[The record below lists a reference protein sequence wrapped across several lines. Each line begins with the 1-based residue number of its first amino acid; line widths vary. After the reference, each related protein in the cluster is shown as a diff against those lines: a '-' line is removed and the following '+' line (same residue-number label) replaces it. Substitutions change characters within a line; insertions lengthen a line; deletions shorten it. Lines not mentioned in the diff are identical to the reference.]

1 MPERQPKWKGPPL
14 SLPLKLALCLVLSTV
29 CFWGLFGVL
38 TLRLHRG
45 QSEQSIL
52 LDAERISEII
62 QRSTRHQM
70 LRNDRPALAEVITDI
85 GTQPGIRLVRVFN
98 KEGRISYSST
108 AREVE
113 TMVDKRAEQCYACHA
128 QSAPLV
134 KLNRPDRARIF
145 AEPSGG
151 RVLGIIRPVENQP
164 DCWSA
169 PCHAH
174 PRGKKILGVIDTQLS
189 LATVDQQMA
198 AQQRQL
204 LGFTALAAALV
215 SAVTL
220 LFVWLV
226 VRRPIREL
234 MAGTRRVSS
243 GDLDFRIPVRSSDEL
258 GALAGSFNKMTHDL
272 DSAKAEVVSWAHT
285 LEERVQRKSHE
296 LERAYSSLVASEKM
310 ASLGKLAATVA
321 HEINNPLFGMLTY
334 ARLTLK
340 RLMETEIEPAK
351 KEEMIE
357 HLRIIERE
365 SRRCG
370 DIIKNLLTYA
380 RQAPPKP
387 QIAELNPIVERA
399 LGLVRHKLDLQSVEL
414 DEVLAP
420 NLPPVWCDPGQI
432 QQVAVVLFMNAAEAM
447 AHGGQLIVTTA
458 ATPEGGARLVVADN
472 GGGIPEDVLP
482 RIFEPFFTT
491 KEEQQRTGL
500 GLAVAHSIVEQHA
513 GTITVR
519 STPGQGTEFT
529 VVLPGQP
536 QPAQSDSGPAL
547 PRITGESTTNVQ
559 PR

>member
-1 MPERQPKWKGPPL
+1 MAERQGGWKGPPL
-14 SLPLKLALCLVLSTV
+14 GLPLKLALFLVLGTV
-29 CFWGLFGVL
+29 SFWAMFGVVN
-38 TLRLHRG
+38 LRLHRG
-45 QSEQSIL
+45 QSERTIL
-52 LDAERISEII
+52 ADAERISEII

-108 AREVE
+108 ASEVG

-128 QSAPLV
+128 QSAPLE

-145 AEPSGG
+145 TDPGGG

-174 PRGKKILGVIDTQLS
+174 PREKKILGVIDTQLS

-198 AQQRQL
+198 TQRQQL

-226 VRRPIREL
+226 VRRPFREL

-258 GALAGSFNKMTHDL
+258 GALARSFNKMTQDL
-272 DSAKAEVVSWAHT
+272 NAANAEVLSWART
-285 LEERVQRKSHE
+285 LEERVQRKSQE

-340 RLMETEIEPAK
+340 RLGETDIEPSK
-351 KEEMIE
+351 KEEMLE

-387 QIAELNPIVERA
+387 QSAELNQIVERA
-399 LGLVRHKLDLQSVEL
+399 LGLVRHKFDLQGVEI
-414 DEVLAP
+414 EESLAAD
-420 NLPPVWCDPGQI
+420 LPRVWCDPGQI
-432 QQVAVVLFMNAAEAM
+432 QQVLVVLLVNAAEAM
-447 AHGGQLIVTTA
+447 TQGGQLILTTS
-458 ATPEGGARLVVADN
+458 ATPDGGARLVVADN

-500 GLAVAHSIVEQHA
+500 GLAVAHSILEQHA
-513 GTITVR
+513 GTIAVR
-519 STPGQGTEFT
+519 STPGRGTEFT
-529 VVLPGQP
+529 VTLPGQT
-536 QPAQSDSGPAL
+536 QPARSDSGPNL
-547 PRITGESTTNVQ
+547 PRATGEPTTNVQ

>member
-1 MPERQPKWKGPPL
+1 MVERQTDRDGTPL
-14 SLPLKLALCLVLSTV
+14 SLSVKLALYLVLSTI
-29 CFWGLFGVL
+29 CFWALFGVL
-38 TLRLHRG
+38 NLRLHRR
-45 QSEQSIL
+45 QSEQTML
-52 LDAERISEII
+52 QDAERISEII

-85 GTQPGIRLVRVFN
+85 GSQPGIRLVRVFN

-108 AREVE
+108 ASEVE

-128 QSAPLV
+128 QSAPLQ

-145 AEPSGG
+145 TDPQGG

-174 PRGKKILGVIDTQLS
+174 PREKRILGVIDTQLS
-189 LATVDQQMA
+189 LATVDQQVA
-198 AQQRQL
+198 AQGRQL

-234 MAGTRRVSS
+234 IAGTRRVSS
-243 GDLDFRIPVRSSDEL
+243 GDLDFRIPVRSHDEL
-258 GALAGSFNKMTHDL
+258 GALASSFNKMTHDL
-272 DSAKAEVVSWAHT
+272 SSANAEVLTWAHT
-285 LEERVQRKSHE
+285 LEDRVRHKSQE

-340 RLMETEIEPAK
+340 RLAETEIDPAQ
-351 KEEMIE
+351 KEEMME
-357 HLRIIERE
+357 NLRVIERE

-370 DIIKNLLTYA
+370 DIIKNLLTYV

-387 QIAELNPIVERA
+387 QRADLNQIVERA
-399 LGLVRHKLDLQSVEL
+399 ISLVRHKLDLQGIECEES
-414 DEVLAP
+414 LAP
-420 NLPPVWCDPGQI
+420 DLAPVWCDPGQI
-432 QQVAVVLFMNAAEAM
+432 QQVAVVLLMNATEAL
-447 AHGGQLIVTTA
+447 AHGGQMLVSTSA
-458 ATPEGGARLVVADN
+458 APGGGVRLVVADN

-482 RIFEPFFTT
+482 HIFEPLFST

-519 STPGQGTEFT
+519 STPGQGAEFT
-529 VVLPGQP
+529 VTLPGEPKPP
-536 QPAQSDSGPAL
+536 QSGAGPAL
-547 PRITGESTTNVQ
+547 PRTTGESTTNVQ
-559 PR
+559 SR

>member
-1 MPERQPKWKGPPL
+1 MAERQPAWKGPPL

-38 TLRLHRG
+38 NLRLHRS
-45 QSEQSIL
+45 QSERSIL
-52 LDAERISEII
+52 LDAERISEMI

-108 AREVE
+108 ASEVE

-128 QSAPLV
+128 QSAPLT

-145 AEPSGG
+145 TDPSGS

-174 PRGKKILGVIDTQLS
+174 PREKKILGVIDTQLS
-189 LATVDQQMA
+189 LANVDQQMA
-198 AQQRQL
+198 TQGRQL

-258 GALAGSFNKMTHDL
+258 GALAESFNKMTHDL
-272 DSAKAEVVSWAHT
+272 EAAQTEVLSWART
-285 LEERVQRKSHE
+285 LEERVQRKSQE

-340 RLMETEIEPAK
+340 RLTETDIEAAK

-387 QIAELNPIVERA
+387 QIAELNQIVERA

-414 DEVLAP
+414 DESLAP
-420 NLPPVWCDPGQI
+420 DLPRVWCDPGQI
-432 QQVAVVLFMNAAEAM
+432 QQVVVALLVNAAEAM
-447 AHGGQLIVTTA
+447 VHGGQLIVTTA
-458 ATPEGGARLVVADN
+458 AAPEGGVRLIVADS
-472 GGGIPEDVLP
+472 GGGISEDVLP

-519 STPGQGTEFT
+519 STPGQGAEFT
-529 VVLPGQP
+529 VTLPGQS
-536 QPAQSDSGPAL
+536 QPVRPDSGPAL
-547 PRITGESTTNVQ
+547 PLITGESTTNVQ

>member
-1 MPERQPKWKGPPL
+1 MAERQPKWKGPPL

-108 AREVE
+108 ASEVE

-128 QSAPLV
+128 QSAPLE

-145 AEPSGG
+145 ADPRGG

-272 DSAKAEVVSWAHT
+272 DAAKAEVVSWART
-285 LEERVQRKSHE
+285 LEERVQRKSQE

-340 RLMETEIEPAK
+340 RLMETDIEPAK
-351 KEEMIE
+351 KEEMLE

-420 NLPPVWCDPGQI
+420 NLPPVWCDPGQV

-536 QPAQSDSGPAL
+536 QLAQSDAGPAL

>member
-1 MPERQPKWKGPPL
+1 V
-14 SLPLKLALCLVLSTV
+14 KLALYLVLSTI
-29 CFWGLFGVL
+29 CFWALFGVL
-38 TLRLHRG
+38 NLRLHRR
-45 QSEQSIL
+45 QSEQTML
-52 LDAERISEII
+52 QDAERISEII

-85 GTQPGIRLVRVFN
+85 GSQPGIRLVRVFN

-108 AREVE
+108 ASEVE

-128 QSAPLV
+128 QSAPLQ

-145 AEPSGG
+145 TDPQGG

-174 PRGKKILGVIDTQLS
+174 PREKRILGVIDTQLS
-189 LATVDQQMA
+189 LATVDQQVA
-198 AQQRQL
+198 AQGRQL

-220 LFVWLV
+220 LFVWLG

-234 MAGTRRVSS
+234 IAGTRRVSS
-243 GDLDFRIPVRSSDEL
+243 GDLDFRIPVRSHDEL
-258 GALAGSFNKMTHDL
+258 GALASSFNKMTHDL
-272 DSAKAEVVSWAHT
+272 SSANAEVLTWAHT
-285 LEERVQRKSHE
+285 LEDRVRHKSQE

-340 RLMETEIEPAK
+340 RLAETEIDPAQ
-351 KEEMIE
+351 KEEMME
-357 HLRIIERE
+357 NLRVIERE

-370 DIIKNLLTYA
+370 DIIKNLLTYV

-387 QIAELNPIVERA
+387 QRADLNQIVERA
-399 LGLVRHKLDLQSVEL
+399 ISLVRHKLDLQGIECEES
-414 DEVLAP
+414 LAP
-420 NLPPVWCDPGQI
+420 DLAPVWCDPGQI
-432 QQVAVVLFMNAAEAM
+432 QQVAVVLLMNATEAM
-447 AHGGQLIVTTA
+447 AHGGQMLVSTSVA
-458 ATPEGGARLVVADN
+458 PGGGVRLVVADN

-482 RIFEPFFTT
+482 HIFEPFFST

-519 STPGQGTEFT
+519 STPGQGAEFT
-529 VVLPGQP
+529 VTLPGEPKPP
-536 QPAQSDSGPAL
+536 QSGAGPAL
-547 PRITGESTTNVQ
+547 PRTTGESTTNVQ
-559 PR
+559 SR

>member
-1 MPERQPKWKGPPL
+1 MVERQTDRDGTPL
-14 SLPLKLALCLVLSTV
+14 SLSVKLALYLVLSTI
-29 CFWGLFGVL
+29 CFWALFGVL
-38 TLRLHRG
+38 NLRLHRR
-45 QSEQSIL
+45 QSEQTML
-52 LDAERISEII
+52 QDAERISEII

-85 GTQPGIRLVRVFN
+85 GSQPGIRLVRVFN

-108 AREVE
+108 ASEVE

-128 QSAPLV
+128 QSAPLQ

-145 AEPSGG
+145 TDPQGG

-174 PRGKKILGVIDTQLS
+174 PREKRILGVIDTQLS
-189 LATVDQQMA
+189 LATVDQQVA
-198 AQQRQL
+198 AQGRQL

-234 MAGTRRVSS
+234 IAGTRRVSS
-243 GDLDFRIPVRSSDEL
+243 GDLDFRIPVRSHDEL
-258 GALAGSFNKMTHDL
+258 GALASSFNKMTHDL
-272 DSAKAEVVSWAHT
+272 SSANAEVLTWAHT
-285 LEERVQRKSHE
+285 LEDRVRHKSQE

-340 RLMETEIEPAK
+340 RLAETEIDPAQ
-351 KEEMIE
+351 KEEMME
-357 HLRIIERE
+357 NLRVIERE

-370 DIIKNLLTYA
+370 DIIKNLLTYV

-387 QIAELNPIVERA
+387 QRADLNQIVERA
-399 LGLVRHKLDLQSVEL
+399 ISLVRHKLDLQGIECEES
-414 DEVLAP
+414 LAP
-420 NLPPVWCDPGQI
+420 DLAPVWCDPGQI
-432 QQVAVVLFMNAAEAM
+432 QQVAVVLLMNATEAM
-447 AHGGQLIVTTA
+447 AHGGQMLVSTSVA
-458 ATPEGGARLVVADN
+458 PGGGVRLVVADN

-482 RIFEPFFTT
+482 HIFEPFFST

-519 STPGQGTEFT
+519 STPGQGAEFT
-529 VVLPGQP
+529 VTLPGEPKPP
-536 QPAQSDSGPAL
+536 QSGAGPAL
-547 PRITGESTTNVQ
+547 PRTTGESTTNVQ
-559 PR
+559 SR

>member
-1 MPERQPKWKGPPL
+1 MAEKQTARDGTPL
-14 SLPLKLALCLVLSTV
+14 SLSVKLALYLVLSTI
-29 CFWGLFGVL
+29 CFWALFGVL
-38 TLRLHRG
+38 NLRLHRR
-45 QSEQSIL
+45 QSEQTML
-52 LDAERISEII
+52 QDAERISEII

-85 GTQPGIRLVRVFN
+85 GSQPGIRLVRVFN

-108 AREVE
+108 ASEVE

-128 QSAPLV
+128 RSAPLQ

-145 AEPSGG
+145 TDPQGG

-174 PRGKKILGVIDTQLS
+174 PREKRILGVIDTQLS
-189 LATVDQQMA
+189 LGTVDQQIA
-198 AQQRQL
+198 SQGQQL

-215 SAVTL
+215 SAITL

-234 MAGTRRVSS
+234 IAGTRRVSS
-243 GDLDFRIPVRSSDEL
+243 GDLDFRIPVRSHDEL
-258 GALAGSFNKMTHDL
+258 GALASSFNKMTHDL
-272 DSAKAEVVSWAHT
+272 SSANAEVLTWAHT
-285 LEERVQRKSHE
+285 LEDRVRHKSQE

-340 RLMETEIEPAK
+340 RLAETGIDPVQ
-351 KEEMIE
+351 KEEMME
-357 HLRIIERE
+357 DLRVIERE

-370 DIIKNLLTYA
+370 DIIKNLLTYV

-387 QIAELNPIVERA
+387 QRADLNQIVGRA
-399 LGLVRHKLDLQSVEL
+399 LGLVRHKLDLQGIDCEES
-414 DEVLAP
+414 LAP
-420 NLPPVWCDPGQI
+420 DLAPVWCDPGQI
-432 QQVAVVLFMNAAEAM
+432 QQVAVVLLMNATEAM
-447 AHGGQLIVTTA
+447 AHGGQMLVTTSA
-458 ATPEGGARLVVADN
+458 APGGGVRLVVADN

-482 RIFEPFFTT
+482 HIFEPFFST

-519 STPGQGTEFT
+519 STPGQGAEFT
-529 VVLPGQP
+529 VTLPGEPKPP
-536 QPAQSDSGPAL
+536 QSGSGPAL
-547 PRITGESTTNVQ
+547 PRTTGESKTNVQ
-559 PR
+559 SR

>member
-1 MPERQPKWKGPPL
+1 MTERQSVRKAGPL
-14 SLPLKLALCLVLSTV
+14 SLPLKLALFLVLSTV
-29 CFWGLFGVL
+29 CFWVLFGVL
-38 TLRLHRG
+38 NLRLHRG
-45 QSEQSIL
+45 QSERSIL
-52 LDAERISEII
+52 HDAERISEII

-70 LRNDRPALAEVITDI
+70 LRNDRPALAEMITDI

-108 AREVE
+108 ASEVE

-128 QSAPLV
+128 QSAPLE

-145 AEPSGG
+145 TDPGGG

-174 PRGKKILGVIDTQLS
+174 PREKKILGVIDTQLS

-198 AQQRQL
+198 TQRRQL
-204 LGFTALAAALV
+204 VGFTALAAALV
-215 SAVTL
+215 CGVTL

-226 VRRPIREL
+226 VRRPFREL

-258 GALAGSFNKMTHDL
+258 GALAESFNKMTHDL
-272 DSAKAEVVSWAHT
+272 KAANAEVLTWART
-285 LEERVQRKSHE
+285 LEERVQRKSQE

-340 RLMETEIEPAK
+340 RLVETDIEPSN
-351 KEEMIE
+351 KEEMLE
-357 HLRIIERE
+357 NLRIIERE

-387 QIAELNPIVERA
+387 QSADLNQIVERA
-399 LGLVRHKLDLQSVEL
+399 LGLVRHKLDLQSVEI
-414 DEVLAP
+414 EESLADG
-420 NLPPVWCDPGQI
+420 LPKVWCDPGQI
-432 QQVAVVLFMNAAEAM
+432 QQVVVVLLVNASEAM
-447 AHGGQLIVTTA
+447 AQGGQLIVTTS
-458 ATPEGGARLVVADN
+458 ATPDGGARLAVADN
-472 GGGIPEDVLP
+472 GGGIPEDALP

-519 STPGQGTEFT
+519 STPGQGAEFT
-529 VVLPGQP
+529 VTLPGRP
-536 QPAQSDSGPAL
+536 QPARSDSGPAL
-547 PRITGESTTNVQ
+547 PRATGESTANVQ

>member
-1 MPERQPKWKGPPL
+1 V
-14 SLPLKLALCLVLSTV
+14 KLALYLVLSTI
-29 CFWGLFGVL
+29 CFWALFGVL
-38 TLRLHRG
+38 NLRLHRR
-45 QSEQSIL
+45 QSEQTML
-52 LDAERISEII
+52 QDAERISEII

-85 GTQPGIRLVRVFN
+85 GSQPGIRLVRVFN

-108 AREVE
+108 ASEVE

-128 QSAPLV
+128 QSAPLQ

-145 AEPSGG
+145 TDPQGG

-174 PRGKKILGVIDTQLS
+174 PREKRILGVIDTQLS
-189 LATVDQQMA
+189 LATVDQQVA
-198 AQQRQL
+198 AQGRQL

-234 MAGTRRVSS
+234 IAGTRRVSS
-243 GDLDFRIPVRSSDEL
+243 GDLDFRIPVRSHDEL
-258 GALAGSFNKMTHDL
+258 GALASSFNKMTHDL
-272 DSAKAEVVSWAHT
+272 SSANAEVLTWAHT
-285 LEERVQRKSHE
+285 LEDRVRHKSQE

-340 RLMETEIEPAK
+340 RLAETEIDPAQ
-351 KEEMIE
+351 KEEMME
-357 HLRIIERE
+357 NLRVIERE

-370 DIIKNLLTYA
+370 DIIKNLLTYV

-387 QIAELNPIVERA
+387 QRADLNQIVERA
-399 LGLVRHKLDLQSVEL
+399 ISLVRHKLDLQGIECEES
-414 DEVLAP
+414 LAP
-420 NLPPVWCDPGQI
+420 DLAPVWCDPGQI
-432 QQVAVVLFMNAAEAM
+432 QQVAVVLLMNATEAM
-447 AHGGQLIVTTA
+447 AHGGQMLVSTSA
-458 ATPEGGARLVVADN
+458 APGGGVRLVVADN

-482 RIFEPFFTT
+482 HIFEPFFST

-519 STPGQGTEFT
+519 STPGQGAEFT
-529 VVLPGQP
+529 VTLPGEPKPP
-536 QPAQSDSGPAL
+536 QSGAGPAL
-547 PRITGESTTNVQ
+547 PRTTGESTTNVQ
-559 PR
+559 SR

>member
-1 MPERQPKWKGPPL
+1 
-14 SLPLKLALCLVLSTV
+14 
-29 CFWGLFGVL
+29 
-38 TLRLHRG
+38 
-45 QSEQSIL
+45 
-52 LDAERISEII
+52 
-62 QRSTRHQM
+62 
-70 LRNDRPALAEVITDI
+70 
-85 GTQPGIRLVRVFN
+85 
-98 KEGRISYSST
+98 
-108 AREVE
+108 
-113 TMVDKRAEQCYACHA
+113 
-128 QSAPLV
+128 
-134 KLNRPDRARIF
+134 
-145 AEPSGG
+145 
-151 RVLGIIRPVENQP
+151 
-164 DCWSA
+164 
-169 PCHAH
+169 
-174 PRGKKILGVIDTQLS
+174 
-189 LATVDQQMA
+189 
-198 AQQRQL
+198 
-204 LGFTALAAALV
+204 
-215 SAVTL
+215 
-220 LFVWLV
+220 
-226 VRRPIREL
+226 
-234 MAGTRRVSS
+234 
-243 GDLDFRIPVRSSDEL
+243 
-258 GALAGSFNKMTHDL
+258 
-272 DSAKAEVVSWAHT
+272 
-285 LEERVQRKSHE
+285 
-296 LERAYSSLVASEKM
+296 M

-340 RLMETEIEPAK
+340 RLMETDVEPAK

-387 QIAELNPIVERA
+387 QIAELNSIVERA

-414 DEVLAP
+414 DEALAP

-432 QQVAVVLFMNAAEAM
+432 QQVAVVLLMNAAEAM

-458 ATPEGGARLVVADN
+458 ATAEGGARLVISDN

-536 QPAQSDSGPAL
+536 QPARPDSGPAL

>member
-1 MPERQPKWKGPPL
+1 MAERQPAWKGPPL
-14 SLPLKLALCLVLSTV
+14 GLPLKLALYLVLSTV

-38 TLRLHRG
+38 NLRLQRR
-45 QSEQSIL
+45 QSERSIL

-70 LRNDRPALAEVITDI
+70 LRNDRPALAEMITDI

-108 AREVE
+108 ASEVG
-113 TMVDKRAEQCYACHA
+113 TMVDQRAEQCYACHA

-145 AEPSGG
+145 ADPSGG

-164 DCWSA
+164 DCWSS

-174 PRGKKILGVIDTQLS
+174 PREKKILGVIDTQLS

-198 AQQRQL
+198 AQGRQL

-258 GALAGSFNKMTHDL
+258 GALAQSFNKMTHDL
-272 DSAKAEVVSWAHT
+272 EAANTEVLSWART
-285 LEERVQRKSHE
+285 LEERVQRKSQE

-340 RLMETEIEPAK
+340 GLAETDIEPAK
-351 KEEMIE
+351 KEEMIG

-387 QIAELNPIVERA
+387 QIVELNQIVERA
-399 LGLVRHKLDLQSVEL
+399 LALVRHKLDLQNVEL
-414 DEVLAP
+414 EESLAP

-432 QQVAVVLFMNAAEAM
+432 QQVAVVLLMNAAEAM

-458 ATPEGGARLVVADN
+458 AAPDGGARLVVADN
-472 GGGIPEDVLP
+472 GGGISEEVLS

-500 GLAVAHSIVEQHA
+500 GLAVAQSIVEQHA

-536 QPAQSDSGPAL
+536 QPARSDSGPAL

>member
-1 MPERQPKWKGPPL
+1 MTEGRTAQKGKSL
-14 SLPLKLALCLVLSTV
+14 SLSLKLALYLVLSTI
-29 CFWGLFGVL
+29 CFWALFGVL
-38 TLRLHRG
+38 NLRLQRR
-45 QSEQSIL
+45 QSEQTML
-52 LDAERISEII
+52 QDAERLSEII

-70 LRNDRPALAEVITDI
+70 LRNDRPALAEVITEI
-85 GTQPGIRLVRVFN
+85 GSQPGIRLVRVFN

-108 AREVE
+108 ASELE

-128 QSAPLV
+128 QSAPLQ

-145 AEPSGG
+145 TDPQGG

-174 PRGKKILGVIDTQLS
+174 PREKRILGVIDTQLS
-189 LATVDQQMA
+189 LETVDQQMA
-198 AQQRQL
+198 AQGQQL

-215 SAVTL
+215 SAITL

-234 MAGTRRVSS
+234 IAGTRRVSS
-243 GDLDFRIPVRSSDEL
+243 GDLDFRIPVRSHDEL
-258 GALAGSFNKMTHDL
+258 GVLASSFNKMTQDL
-272 DSAKAEVVSWAHT
+272 GAANSEVLTWAHT
-285 LEERVQRKSHE
+285 LEDRVRYKSQE

-340 RLMETEIEPAK
+340 RLAETGIDPAQ
-351 KEEMIE
+351 KEEMME
-357 HLRIIERE
+357 NLRVIERE

-370 DIIKNLLTYA
+370 DIIKNLLTYV

-387 QIAELNPIVERA
+387 QRADLNQIVERA
-399 LGLVRHKLDLQSVEL
+399 LGLVRHKLDLQGIECEES
-414 DEVLAP
+414 LAP
-420 NLPPVWCDPGQI
+420 DLPPVWCDPGQI
-432 QQVAVVLFMNAAEAM
+432 QQVAVVLLMNATEAM
-447 AHGGQLIVTTA
+447 SQGGQMLVTTSA
-458 ATPEGGARLVVADN
+458 VPEGGVRLVVADN
-472 GGGIPEDVLP
+472 GGGIPEDVMP
-482 RIFEPFFTT
+482 HIFEPFFST

-529 VVLPGQP
+529 VTLPGEPKP
-536 QPAQSDSGPAL
+536 QSGSGPAL
-547 PRITGESTTNVQ
+547 PRTTGESTTNVQ
-559 PR
+559 SR

>member
-1 MPERQPKWKGPPL
+1 
-14 SLPLKLALCLVLSTV
+14 
-29 CFWGLFGVL
+29 
-38 TLRLHRG
+38 
-45 QSEQSIL
+45 
-52 LDAERISEII
+52 
-62 QRSTRHQM
+62 
-70 LRNDRPALAEVITDI
+70 
-85 GTQPGIRLVRVFN
+85 
-98 KEGRISYSST
+98 
-108 AREVE
+108 
-113 TMVDKRAEQCYACHA
+113 MVDKRAEQCYACHA
-128 QSAPLV
+128 QSAPLE

-145 AEPSGG
+145 ADPGGG

-174 PRGKKILGVIDTQLS
+174 PREKKILGVIDTQLS
-189 LATVDQQMA
+189 LAIVDQQMA
-198 AQQRQL
+198 TQRRQL

-272 DSAKAEVVSWAHT
+272 DAAKAEVLSWART
-285 LEERVQRKSHE
+285 LEERVQRKSQE

-340 RLMETEIEPAK
+340 GLAESGVEPEK
-351 KEEMIE
+351 KADMIE
-357 HLRIIERE
+357 NLRVIERE

-399 LGLVRHKLDLQSVEL
+399 LGLVRHKLDLQSIEL
-414 DEVLAP
+414 EESLAAD
-420 NLPPVWCDPGQI
+420 LPRVWCDPGQI
-432 QQVAVVLFMNAAEAM
+432 QQVAVVLLMNAAEAM
-447 AHGGQLIVTTA
+447 AQGGQMIVTTA
-458 ATPEGGARLVVADN
+458 AVPEGGARLVVSDN
-472 GGGIPEDVLP
+472 GGGIAEDVLP

-519 STPGQGTEFT
+519 STPGRGTEFT
-529 VVLPGQP
+529 VFLPGEP
-536 QPAQSDSGPAL
+536 QPARSDSGPAL
-547 PRITGESTTNVQ
+547 PRITGE
-559 PR
+559 

>member
-1 MPERQPKWKGPPL
+1 MVERQTDRDGTPL
-14 SLPLKLALCLVLSTV
+14 SLSVKLALYLVLSTI
-29 CFWGLFGVL
+29 CFWALFGVL
-38 TLRLHRG
+38 NLRLHRR
-45 QSEQSIL
+45 QSEQTML
-52 LDAERISEII
+52 QDAERISEII

-85 GTQPGIRLVRVFN
+85 GSQPGIRLVRVFN

-108 AREVE
+108 ASEVE

-128 QSAPLV
+128 QSAPLQ

-145 AEPSGG
+145 TDPQGG

-174 PRGKKILGVIDTQLS
+174 PREKRILGVIDTQLS
-189 LATVDQQMA
+189 LATVDQQVA
-198 AQQRQL
+198 AQGRQL

-234 MAGTRRVSS
+234 IAGTRRVSS
-243 GDLDFRIPVRSSDEL
+243 GDLDFRIPVRSHDEL
-258 GALAGSFNKMTHDL
+258 GALASSFNKMTHDL
-272 DSAKAEVVSWAHT
+272 SSANAEVLTWAHT
-285 LEERVQRKSHE
+285 LEDRVRHKSQE

-340 RLMETEIEPAK
+340 RLAETEIDPAQ
-351 KEEMIE
+351 KEEMME
-357 HLRIIERE
+357 NLRVIERE

-370 DIIKNLLTYA
+370 DIIKNLLTYV

-387 QIAELNPIVERA
+387 QRADLNQIVERA
-399 LGLVRHKLDLQSVEL
+399 ISLVRHKLDLQGIECEES
-414 DEVLAP
+414 LAP
-420 NLPPVWCDPGQI
+420 DLAPVWCDPGQI
-432 QQVAVVLFMNAAEAM
+432 QQVAVVLLMNATEAM
-447 AHGGQLIVTTA
+447 AHGGQMLVSTSA
-458 ATPEGGARLVVADN
+458 APGGGVRLVVADN

-482 RIFEPFFTT
+482 HIFEPFFST

-519 STPGQGTEFT
+519 STPGQGAEFT
-529 VVLPGQP
+529 VTLPGEPKPP
-536 QPAQSDSGPAL
+536 QSGAGPAL
-547 PRITGESTTNVQ
+547 PRTTGESTTNVQ
-559 PR
+559 SR

>member
-1 MPERQPKWKGPPL
+1 MAEGQPARKGPPL
-14 SLPLKLALCLVLSTV
+14 SLPLKLALFLVLSTV
-29 CFWGLFGVL
+29 CFWALYGVL
-38 TLRLHRG
+38 NLRLHRS

-52 LDAERISEII
+52 EDAERISEII

-70 LRNDRPALAEVITDI
+70 LRNDRPALAETITDI

-108 AREVE
+108 AAEVE

-128 QSAPLV
+128 QSAPLER
-134 KLNRPDRARIF
+134 LNRPDRARIF
-145 AEPSGG
+145 TDPSGS
-151 RVLGIIRPVENQP
+151 RVLAIIRPVENQP

-174 PRGKKILGVIDTQLS
+174 PREKKILGVIDTQLS
-189 LATVDQQMA
+189 LATVDRQMA
-198 AQQRQL
+198 TQRQQL
-204 LGFTALAAALV
+204 VGFTALAAALV

-234 MAGTRRVSS
+234 MTGTRRVST
-243 GDLDFRIPVRSSDEL
+243 GDLDFRIPVRSNDEL
-258 GALAGSFNKMTHDL
+258 GALAESFNKMTHDL
-272 DSAKAEVVSWAHT
+272 DAANAEVLAWART
-285 LEERVQRKSHE
+285 LEERVQRKSQE

-340 RLMETEIEPAK
+340 SLTNTDIDPAK
-351 KEEMIE
+351 KEEMLE
-357 HLRIIERE
+357 NLRVIERE

-387 QIAELNPIVERA
+387 QPADLNAIVERA
-399 LGLVRHKLDLQSVEL
+399 LGLVRHKLDLQSIEL
-414 DEVLAP
+414 EQTLAP
-420 NLPPVWCDPGQI
+420 DLAKVWCDPGQI
-432 QQVAVVLFMNAAEAM
+432 QQVIVVLLMNAAEAM
-447 AHGGQLIVTTA
+447 AHGGQLIVTTS
-458 ATPEGGARLVVADN
+458 ATEDGGVRLVVADN

-519 STPGQGTEFT
+519 SDPGQGAEFT
-529 VVLPGQP
+529 VTLPGQT
-536 QPAQSDSGPAL
+536 QPARSDTGPAL
-547 PRITGESTTNVQ
+547 PRVTGESTTNVQ

>member
-1 MPERQPKWKGPPL
+1 V
-14 SLPLKLALCLVLSTV
+14 KLALYLVLSTI
-29 CFWGLFGVL
+29 CFWALFGVL
-38 TLRLHRG
+38 NLRLHRR
-45 QSEQSIL
+45 QSEQTML
-52 LDAERISEII
+52 QDAERISEII

-85 GTQPGIRLVRVFN
+85 GSQPGIRLVRVFN

-108 AREVE
+108 ASEVE

-128 QSAPLV
+128 QSAPLQ

-145 AEPSGG
+145 TDPQGG

-174 PRGKKILGVIDTQLS
+174 PREKRILGVIDTQLS
-189 LATVDQQMA
+189 LATVDQQVA
-198 AQQRQL
+198 AQGRQL

-234 MAGTRRVSS
+234 IAGTRRVSS
-243 GDLDFRIPVRSSDEL
+243 GDLDFRIPVRSHDEL
-258 GALAGSFNKMTHDL
+258 GALASSFNKMTHDL
-272 DSAKAEVVSWAHT
+272 SSANAEVLTWAHT
-285 LEERVQRKSHE
+285 LEDRVRHKSQE

-340 RLMETEIEPAK
+340 RLAETEIDPAQ
-351 KEEMIE
+351 KEEMME
-357 HLRIIERE
+357 NLRVIERE

-370 DIIKNLLTYA
+370 DIIKNLLTYV

-387 QIAELNPIVERA
+387 QRADLNQIVERA
-399 LGLVRHKLDLQSVEL
+399 ISLVRHKLDLQGIECEES
-414 DEVLAP
+414 LAP
-420 NLPPVWCDPGQI
+420 DLAPVWCDPGQI
-432 QQVAVVLFMNAAEAM
+432 QQVAVVLLMNATEAM
-447 AHGGQLIVTTA
+447 AHGGQMLVSTSVA
-458 ATPEGGARLVVADN
+458 PGGGVRLVVADN

-482 RIFEPFFTT
+482 HIFEPFFST

-519 STPGQGTEFT
+519 STPGQGAEFT
-529 VVLPGQP
+529 VTLPGEPKPP
-536 QPAQSDSGPAL
+536 QSGAGPAL
-547 PRITGESTTNVQ
+547 PRTTGESTTNVQ
-559 PR
+559 SR

>member
-1 MPERQPKWKGPPL
+1 MVERQTDRDGTPL
-14 SLPLKLALCLVLSTV
+14 SLSVKLALYLVLSTI
-29 CFWGLFGVL
+29 CFWALFGVL
-38 TLRLHRG
+38 NLRLHRR
-45 QSEQSIL
+45 QSEQTML
-52 LDAERISEII
+52 QDAERISEII

-85 GTQPGIRLVRVFN
+85 GSQPGIRLVRVFN

-108 AREVE
+108 ASEVE

-128 QSAPLV
+128 QSAPLQ

-145 AEPSGG
+145 TDPQGG

-174 PRGKKILGVIDTQLS
+174 PREKRILGVIDTQLS
-189 LATVDQQMA
+189 LATVDQQVA
-198 AQQRQL
+198 AQGRQL

-234 MAGTRRVSS
+234 IAGTRRVSS
-243 GDLDFRIPVRSSDEL
+243 GDLDFRIPVRSHDEL
-258 GALAGSFNKMTHDL
+258 GALASSFNKMTHDL
-272 DSAKAEVVSWAHT
+272 SSANAEVLTWAHT
-285 LEERVQRKSHE
+285 LEDRVRHKSQE

-340 RLMETEIEPAK
+340 RLAETEIDPAQ
-351 KEEMIE
+351 KEEMME
-357 HLRIIERE
+357 NLRVIERE

-370 DIIKNLLTYA
+370 DIIKNLLTYV

-387 QIAELNPIVERA
+387 QRADLNQIVERA
-399 LGLVRHKLDLQSVEL
+399 ISLVRHKLDLQGIECEES
-414 DEVLAP
+414 LAP
-420 NLPPVWCDPGQI
+420 DLAPVWCDPGQI
-432 QQVAVVLFMNAAEAM
+432 QQVAVVLLMNATEAL
-447 AHGGQLIVTTA
+447 AHGGQMLVSTSA
-458 ATPEGGARLVVADN
+458 APGGGVRLVVADN

-482 RIFEPFFTT
+482 HIFEPFFST

-519 STPGQGTEFT
+519 STPGQGAEFT
-529 VVLPGQP
+529 VTLPGEPKPP
-536 QPAQSDSGPAL
+536 QSGAGPAL
-547 PRITGESTTNVQ
+547 PRTTGESTTNVQ
-559 PR
+559 SR